1 MRQVPGNYRHNP
13 DPALAEL
20 LHTVCVEGWGN
31 DSVGDLEEDGFAASL
46 LLVDPAEQE
55 ELADAF
61 DQPVPVGNFVVHQV
75 RQGMVTVDQY
85 PTPFHARRAFTA
97 LVASTGPGEEDATIM
112 PTGPL
117 GAWYAVGL
125 GWRFLGEVR
134 DMEQALGMLRAAM
147 DAEQVWPDVWFISD
161 HGNPQRLDL
170 DQQ

>member
-1 MRQVPGNYRHNP
+1 VPGNYQHNP

-20 LHTVCVEGWGN
+20 LHTLCLEGWGN
-31 DSVGDLEEDGFAASL
+31 DSVGDLEDDGFAASL
-46 LLVDPAEQE
+46 LMIEADEQQ

-61 DQPVPVGNFVVHQV
+61 DQPVPAGNFIVHQDRLGV
-75 RQGMVTVDQY
+75 VTVDQY
-85 PTPFHARRAFTA
+85 PSPFHARRAFTA
-97 LVASTGPGEEDATIM
+97 LAASTGPGEDATIM

-125 GWRFLGEVR
+125 GGRFLGEAR
-134 DMEQALGMLRAAM
+134 DLEQALGMLRAAM

-170 DQQ
+170 EQP